1 MDIGDFKFIKILFRR
16 FLYFQREIVENEIV
30 KMFENDVIE
39 FSESFWLVLLLLVVK
54 KDGLWRFC
62 VDYRQFNLV
71 IKKDVYFLFRIDEF
85 FDFLV
90 GVFYFSI
97 LDLVFGYWQMEMEEK
112 DKYKIVF
119 FIYMGLFQFKVL
131 FFGMCN
137 VFSCYERLIELVFRG
152 FRWEKCFCYLDDI
165 IVFGKFFD

>member
-62 VDYRQFNLV
+62 VDYR
-71 IKKDVYFLFRIDEF
+71 
-85 FDFLV
+85 
-90 GVFYFSI
+90 
-97 LDLVFGYWQMEMEEK
+97 
-112 DKYKIVF
+112 
-119 FIYMGLFQFKVL
+119 
-131 FFGMCN
+131 
-137 VFSCYERLIELVFRG
+137 
-152 FRWEKCFCYLDDI
+152 
-165 IVFGKFFD
+165 